1 MKEYLIFGF
10 IIFVIVTLT
19 GLFLWTMKD
28 DGIEIMKKKRRIRFL
43 LYTIDLVNLSVLDV
57 LKIFLNFIIA

>member
-28 DGIEIMKKKRRIRFL
+28 DGIEMMKKKEG
-43 LYTIDLVNLSVLDV
+43 
-57 LKIFLNFIIA
+57 

>member
-28 DGIEIMKKKRRIRFL
+28 DGIEIMKKKKDKVPSL
-43 LYTIDLVNLSVLDV
+43 HY
-57 LKIFLNFIIA
+57 